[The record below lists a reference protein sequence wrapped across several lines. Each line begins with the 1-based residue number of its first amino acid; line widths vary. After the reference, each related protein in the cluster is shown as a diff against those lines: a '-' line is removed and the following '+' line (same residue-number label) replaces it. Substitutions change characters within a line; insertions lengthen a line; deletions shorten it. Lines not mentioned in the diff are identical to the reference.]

1 MNHFF
6 IFPTENEFYLSHHYK
21 AQLLNLATEKMVS
34 LLSHTDVPGQR
45 VEVGEAALGKLPMFP
60 KPR

>member
-6 IFPTENEFYLSHHYK
+6 IFPTENEFYLSHHHK

-34 LLSHTDVPGQR
+34 LLSHTDVLDTR
-45 VEVGEAALGKLPMFP
+45 VSE
-60 KPR
+60 